1 MQALFEARLMDYSE
15 ECRQN
20 SEQIILPAFLK
31 GYDSERPFSA
41 LQKKLMPYLYAIIDA
56 FWAAYTLWG
65 EGSLQT
71 AADNNDEAQIRH
83 CIHGIL
89 ERISALKPS
98 IF

>member
-1 MQALFEARLMDYSE
+1 MQAVFEARLMDYSE

-41 LQKKLMPYLYAIIDA
+41 LQKKLMPYLYAIIYA

-65 EGSLQT
+65 EGGLQT
-71 AADNNDEAQIRH
+71 AADKMTKRRSGTVSMAFLSGFLR
-83 CIHGIL
+83 
-89 ERISALKPS
+89 
-98 IF
+98 